1 MIRVKEHMTSTNLN
15 LVKRN
20 IRRTPYQALA
30 ASMIMFLTFLTL
42 SIFLI
47 LALGSR
53 QIIHYYESKP
63 QAIAFFKDGA
73 ADTDVKAIENSLTQT
88 GKITNFKY
96 VSKNDALQIYRDRNK
111 NNPMLLE
118 LVTAN
123 ILPASLEISTQAPE
137 DLKQIADIV
146 KQEPVVEDV
155 VFPEDV
161 VTSLTQATR
170 LIRVVGGS
178 VTGFLIA
185 FSTMIIILIVGFK
198 IRIKREEIEI
208 MKLLGAST
216 WFIRLP
222 FLLEGLT
229 YTLIGAF
236 FGWLLSFF
244 ILWYFEPLLIRSLGE
259 AAAQVLPINPLF
271 AAGLLGVEVLLAALV
286 GGIGSMVAVRRYLN
300 I

>member
-1 MIRVKEHMTSTNLN
+1 MTSINFS
-15 LVKRN
+15 LVRRN

-53 QIIHYYESKP
+53 EIIRFYESKP
-63 QAIAFFKDGA
+63 QAIAFFKDGT
-73 ADTDVKAIENSLTQT
+73 TDSDIKTIQNALDLTGRVT
-88 GKITNFKY
+88 GFKY
-96 VSKNDALQIYRDRNK
+96 VSKEEALQIYRDRNK
-111 NNPMLLE
+111 DNPMLLE

-123 ILPASLEISTQAPE
+123 ILPASLEISTLAPE
-137 DLKQIADIV
+137 DLKQIAEVV

-161 VTSLTQATR
+161 VASLTQATG
-170 LIRVVGGS
+170 LIRVVGGG

-185 FSTMIIILIVGFK
+185 FSTLIIVLIVGFK

-216 WFIRLP
+216 WFIRMP
-222 FLLEGLT
+222 YILEGIT

-236 FGWLLSFF
+236 AGWLLSFF
-244 ILWYFEPLLIRSLGE
+244 TVWYFEPLLVRSLGE
-259 AAAQVLPINPLF
+259 AAGRLLPISPLF
-271 AAGLLGVEVLLAALV
+271 AGGLLGVEVLLAILV